1 MSMESEDV
9 PSILTP
15 ALSRG
20 TASFKGVWP
29 PNWTITPKG
38 FSLSIMAMTSSKVR
52 GSKYSLSDVS

>member
-38 FSLSIMAMTSSKVR
+38 FSFSIMFITSSNVS
-52 GSKYSLSDVS
+52 GSK